1 MQQLFRYITLMH
13 SLLAPHPEIRE
24 SLESGTVLALCFS
37 SAEKYLL
44 KSQDLKR
51 ILETDA
57 EGVLLGEMGY
67 CRH

>member
-1 MQQLFRYITLMH
+1 ML
-13 SLLAPHPEIRE
+13 SLRAPHPEILE
-24 SLESGTVLALCFS
+24 SLKSGTVLVLYFS

-44 KSQDLKR
+44 KSQDLRR

-57 EGVLLGEMGY
+57 EGVLLGEMGC

>member
-1 MQQLFRYITLMH
+1 MLML
-13 SLLAPHPEIRE
+13 SLLALHPEILE
-24 SLESGTVLALCFS
+24 SLKSGTGLVLFSS

-44 KSQDLKR
+44 KSKDLRR
-51 ILETDA
+51 ILDA